1 MDSNALTFT
10 SSLNY
15 VGPSSFTF
23 AVRDNGGTVNGGVD
37 LSANAAV
44 NITVAQV
51 NDAPV
56 NTVPAGTIT
65 VAEDGN
71 VTIGGISVDDVDGN
85 LSNVTCIG
93 DHGNLTLSSANVTL
107 SGNGTN
113 SVLISGSQANIN
125 TVLTSLKYT
134 PTANYNGSAVLTV
147 VSNDGTITDT
157 DSVSITVTSVN
168 DAPTTSNAIVNGTED
183 VTVTLTAGDFPF
195 TDALDVPS
203 NTLQAVK
210 IQSVPS
216 GGTLK
221 LNGVSISSG
230 ALISKSAQD
239 NNLLSF
245 VPDANFNG
253 NATFDFAVVD
263 NGGG

>member
-85 LSNVTCIG
+85 LSNVTVSVTN
-93 DHGNLTLSSANVTL
+93 GNLTLSSANVTL

-157 DSVSITVTSVN
+157 DTVAISVTSVN
-168 DAPTTSNAIVNGTED
+168 DAPVANGA
-183 VTVTLTAGDFPF
+183 VTLANSAEDTPRVISQADLLVNSSDIDGPNPLSITGLTA
-195 TDALDVPS
+195 TVER
-203 NTLQAVK
+203 
-210 IQSVPS
+210 
-216 GGTLK
+216 
-221 LNGVSISSG
+221 
-230 ALISKSAQD
+230 
-239 NNLLSF
+239 LSTT
-245 VPDANFNG
+245 AI
-253 NATFDFAVVD
+253 
-263 NGGG
+263 